1 MDGHHEWIT
10 HVAVKVGVD
19 TDALVIPE
27 KFRPVTRPLHITL
40 HNKFALQQF
49 QVQSFISRVKAIAT
63 SYTRRIITF
72 TGSRMLPNTNG
83 SGTFYALTTDNDPFL
98 AKLASAVKDAV
109 DEFRPRMLEHFDE
122 PLLHM
127 SFAVADGVVT
137 EAVPHPRVVGITKS
151 IECVIGGKEYTFKMK
166 ARE

>member
-1 MDGHHEWIT
+1 MDGQWIT

-40 HNKFALQQF
+40 HNLFSLQQF
-49 QVQSFISRVKAIAT
+49 QVPSFICRVKSIAA
-63 SYTRRIITF
+63 SHTRRIITF

-83 SGTFYALTTDNDPFL
+83 SGTFYALTTDDAPFL
-98 AKLASAVKDAV
+98 TELASAVKSAV
-109 DEFRPRMLEHFDE
+109 DEFRPRLLEHFDE
-122 PLLHM
+122 PILHM
-127 SFAVADGVVT
+127 SIAMADGVFT